1 MTDTN
6 FVFGAGNHI
15 LRLFIYFS
23 TLLSICLSNHPLAAA
38 ESVAE
43 PLPLNSGL
51 HPIDWV
57 IIAFYA
63 VLTIFLGWYFSRGQE
78 DTSEYFVGS
87 GQMNPFLIGVS
98 LFATLLSTITYLS
111 TPGEILGKG
120 PVYLIKDLAMP
131 FIFIIVGFVMLPVYM
146 KNRVTSAYELL
157 EEKLGLRIRILG
169 AVMFLGLRLIWMS
182 LLVYLTAKAITTM
195 LNVGEEWIPYIVL
208 GTGMVA
214 IIYTSLGGLR
224 AVVITDL
231 IQTILLFGGALL
243 VIATITYHLGGF
255 SWFPTQWDSNWD
267 TQPFISSD
275 PATRVTY
282 VGTFLS
288 ILVWYVATL
297 CGDQVSVQRFMSTR
311 DAQAAR
317 KSLAIQLMVSVVVS
331 LTLAL
336 VGFALLGYFN
346 AFPSEI
352 PAGMELKK
360 DADKFF
366 PHYIAH
372 HLPVGVS
379 GCVVSAMFAA
389 AMSSIDSG
397 VHSITAVVMTDF
409 FDRFGIKPKTERG
422 HILSARLLAL
432 GIGVIV
438 VLASSVMGNIPGN
451 ITAVTNKTANLLTT
465 PIFCLFFFALF
476 IPYARPAGVL
486 VGAVLGTTTA
496 VLIAFSGPIFVPNYT
511 SEMPDPI
518 SFQWIAPAAVS
529 VNIASGC
536 LISYLIASS
545 ERRNPGSQ
553 EGVNSD

>member
-1 MTDTN
+1 M
-6 FVFGAGNHI
+6 
-15 LRLFIYFS
+15 
-23 TLLSICLSNHPLAAA
+23 
-38 ESVAE
+38 
-43 PLPLNSGL
+43 
-51 HPIDWV
+51 
-57 IIAFYA
+57 
-63 VLTIFLGWYFSRGQE
+63 TIFLGWYFSRGQE

-120 PVYLIKDLAMP
+120 PVYLVKDLAMP
-131 FIFIIVGFVMLPVYM
+131 FIFILVGFFMLPVYM
-146 KNRVTSAYELL
+146 KSRVTSAYELL
-157 EEKLGLRIRILG
+157 EEKLGLGIRILG

-195 LNVGEEWIPYIVL
+195 LNVGDEWIPYIVM

-255 SWFPTQWDSNWD
+255 SWFPTQWNSNWD
-267 TQPFISSD
+267 TQPFFSTD

-288 ILVWYVATL
+288 ILIWYVATL

-311 DAQAAR
+311 DAVAAR
-317 KSLAIQLMVSVVVS
+317 KSLAIQLTVSVVVS
-331 LTLAL
+331 LTLAM
-336 VGFALLGYFN
+336 VGFALLGYFT
-346 AFPSEI
+346 AFPNEI

-366 PHYIAH
+366 PHYIAN
-372 HLPVGVS
+372 HLPIGVS

-397 VHSITAVVMTDF
+397 VNSITAVVMTDF

-422 HILSARLLAL
+422 HIFSARLLAL

-438 VLASSVMGNIPGN
+438 VLSSSLMGSIPGN

-496 VLIAFSGPIFVPNYT
+496 VLIAFSGPIFVENYT
-511 SEMPDPI
+511 SDMADPI
-518 SFQWIAPAAVS
+518 SFQWIAPAAVT

-545 ERRNPGSQ
+545 QKIRTGT
-553 EGVNSD
+553 

>member
-1 MTDTN
+1 MK
-6 FVFGAGNHI
+6 
-15 LRLFIYFS
+15 LFIS
-23 TLLSICLSNHPLAAA
+23 IATLSIVYSLNTPLSAA
-38 ESVAE
+38 ESAAE
-43 PLPLNSGL
+43 PLPLNTGL
-51 HPIDWV
+51 HPVDWM
-57 IIAFYA
+57 IIAVYA
-63 VLTIFLGWYFSRGQE
+63 ILTIFLGWYFSRGQE

-120 PVYLIKDLAMP
+120 PVYLVKDLAMP
-131 FIFIIVGFVMLPVYM
+131 FIFIIVGYVMLPVYM
-146 KNRVTSAYELL
+146 KSRVTSAYELL
-157 EEKLGLRIRILG
+157 EEKLGLGIRMLG

-195 LNVGEEWIPYIVL
+195 MNVGEEWIPYIVL
-208 GTGMVA
+208 GTGLVA

-267 TQPFISSD
+267 TQPFFSTD

-288 ILVWYVATL
+288 ILIWYVATM

-311 DAQAAR
+311 DAVAAR
-317 KSLAIQLMVSVVVS
+317 RSLAIQLTVSVVVS
-331 LTLAL
+331 LTLAM

-366 PHYIAH
+366 PHYIAN
-372 HLPVGVS
+372 HLPVGIS

-397 VHSITAVVMTDF
+397 VNSITAVVMTDF
-409 FDRFGIKPKTERG
+409 LDRFGFKPKTERG
-422 HILSARLLAL
+422 HVLSARLLAL

-438 VLASSVMGNIPGN
+438 VLSSSLMGSIPGN

-476 IPYARPAGVL
+476 IPFSRPTGVL

-496 VLIAFSGPIFVPNYT
+496 VLIAFSGPIFIENYT
-511 SEMPDPI
+511 SDMPDPI

-536 LISYLIASS
+536 LVSYLIASVQQKKAGAQ
-545 ERRNPGSQ
+545 RDLT
-553 EGVNSD
+553 SD

>member
-1 MTDTN
+1 MKSSI
-6 FVFGAGNHI
+6 F
-15 LRLFIYFS
+15 YS
-23 TLLSICLSNHPLAAA
+23 TLFSLLFFTIPVSAA
-38 ESVAE
+38 ETTAE
-43 PLPLNSGL
+43 PLPLNTGL

-57 IIAFYA
+57 IIAIYA
-63 VLTIFLGWYFSRGQE
+63 ALTIFLGWFFSRGQE

-131 FIFIIVGFVMLPVYM
+131 VIFIIVGFGMLPVYM
-146 KNRVTSAYELL
+146 KSRVTSAYQLL
-157 EEKLGLRIRILG
+157 EEKLGLGIRLLG
-169 AVMFLGLRLIWMS
+169 AIMFLGLRLIWMS
-182 LLVYLTAKAITTM
+182 LLVYLTADAIRTM

-208 GTGMVA
+208 GTGTVA

-255 SWFPTQWDSNWD
+255 GWFPTEWDENWD
-267 TQPFISSD
+267 TQPFFSFD
-275 PATRVTY
+275 PETRVTY

-297 CGDQVSVQRFMSTR
+297 CGDQVSVQRFMSTK

-317 KSLAIQLMVSVVVS
+317 KSLAIQLVVSVVVS
-331 LTLAL
+331 LTLAM
-336 VGFALLGYFN
+336 VGLALLGYFK
-346 AFPSEI
+346 AFPNEL

-366 PHYIAH
+366 PHYIAN
-372 HLPVGVS
+372 HLPVGIS

-397 VHSITAVVMTDF
+397 VNSITAVVMTDF
-409 FDRFGIKPKTERG
+409 LDRFGIKPKTERG
-422 HILSARLLAL
+422 HVFTARLLAF
-432 GIGVIV
+432 GIGAIV
-438 VLASSVMGNIPGN
+438 VLSSSVMGSIPGN

-476 IPYARPAGVL
+476 VPYARPAGVL

-496 VLIAFSGPIFVPNYT
+496 VLIAFSGPIFIENYQ
-511 SEMPDPI
+511 SNMPDPI
-518 SFQWIAPAAVS
+518 SFQWIAPAAVT
-529 VNIASGC
+529 VNIVSGC
-536 LISYLIASS
+536 LVSYFIASTGKKS
-545 ERRNPGSQ
+545 AGAE
-553 EGVNSD
+553 